1 MFLKTSEKTVE
12 KLKKTLFVS
21 EKTEKKLK
29 KLLHFLFFDS
39 FFACF
44 SKHFRVVSISS
55 ETTVILIN
63 KTHFQPSDRERNPAI
78 VDTAIES
85 PSTTPPPPTTN

>member
-55 ETTVILIN
+55 ETTVTTTFEFAIRTRKILKNLSRASRAKFFLYSLIG
-63 KTHFQPSDRERNPAI
+63 A
-78 VDTAIES
+78 
-85 PSTTPPPPTTN
+85 